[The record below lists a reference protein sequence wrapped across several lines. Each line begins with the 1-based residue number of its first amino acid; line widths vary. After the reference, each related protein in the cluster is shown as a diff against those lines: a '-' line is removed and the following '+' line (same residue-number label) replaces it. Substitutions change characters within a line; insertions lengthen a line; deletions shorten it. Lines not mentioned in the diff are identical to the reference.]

1 MNRMKLYKLLSI
13 DETGKASYDHPSALF
28 VLSGAVIPEKLRV
41 KVDHKMSLLKKK
53 FFNDE
58 ELVFHARDMS
68 RKKGPFSVL
77 NNNVRELQFWSE
89 FITLVNNPEISFFFV
104 VTNKENAKIASWQL
118 QTILRRSYLKILADF
133 TRHLKITGYCGKILV
148 ESDADQDPYLIYA
161 HNRMQSEG
169 TGDGSVNGSEYKKMI
184 TSLSLVNKS
193 NLDID
198 VQLAD
203 AMALIAGLNYQIN
216 IQKKPRKLTKIEN
229 MKMRLLNRKLSDSKN
244 PSLFDILI

>member
-1 MNRMKLYKLLSI
+1 MNSYKLLSI
-13 DETGKASYDHPSALF
+13 DETGKASYAHPSELF
-28 VLSGAVIPEKLRV
+28 VLSGVVIPEKI
-41 KVDHKMSLLKKK
+41 KSIVDRKMRSLKRK

-68 RKKGPFSVL
+68 RKKGPFSIL
-77 NNNVRELQFWSE
+77 QNNTKELQFWSE
-89 FITLVNNPEISFFFV
+89 FISLVNNTELSFFFV
-104 VTNKENAKIASWQL
+104 VTNKQNARNASWQL

-133 TRHLKITGYCGKILV
+133 TRHLKTTGYCGKIIV
-148 ESDADQDPYLIYA
+148 ESDAQQDLYLIYA

-203 AMALIAGLNYQIN
+203 TMALVAGLNYRVNTQNIN
-216 IQKKPRKLTKIEN
+216 QKLSKIDNMKMQFLTRKLT
-229 MKMRLLNRKLSDSKN
+229 DPKN
-244 PSLFDILI
+244 PSLFEVLI